1 MKKIKEYWLPAL
13 LTILLIALIGIAI
26 TMVVGALTA
35 ITTEEVIATETLEA
49 VVTNTD
55 YSTYYIKN
63 QGKKTEYIISV
74 RGDDF
79 SNVFS
84 VSGAV
89 YAKYAVGDVVKVD
102 RIEKW
107 NKVEGTHFDYELR

>member
-1 MKKIKEYWLPAL
+1 MEKIKDYLLPAVL
-13 LTILLIALIGIAI
+13 VILVIAFFGFLI
-26 TMVVGALTA
+26 TMVVGGL
-35 ITTEEVIATETLEA
+35 ITIATEEVVSTETLDA

-55 YSTYYIKN
+55 YSTYYVKN

-107 NKVEGTHFDYELR
+107 NKMEGTHFDYELR

>member
-1 MKKIKEYWLPAL
+1 MKKIKEYWLPTL
-13 LTILLIALIGIAI
+13 LTILLIALIGIVIAMAI
-26 TMVVGALTA
+26 GALTA
-35 ITTEEVIATETLEA
+35 ITTEEVVSTEILDA

-63 QGKKTEYIISV
+63 QGKKTEYIVSV

-84 VSGAV
+84 ISGAV
-89 YAKYAVGDVVKVD
+89 YAKYAVGDVVKVN

-107 NKVEGTHFDYELR
+107 NKIEGTHFDYELR